1 MESGDHREVF
11 ARERQQHI
19 ARSVEEHGRVRVTD
33 LAERFAVSEVTIR
46 KDLRVL
52 ETEGRVVRA
61 HGGALAPGRSRPERA
76 FEVRERLQR
85 AEKERI
91 GAAAAALVD
100 RRREHRPGR
109 EHDRARHGPAPDERA
124 AAGFTSP

>member
-1 MESGDHREVF
+1 METGDRQEVF

-19 ARSVEEHGRVRVTD
+19 ALSVEEHGRVRVTD

-61 HGGALAPGRSRPERA
+61 HGGALAPSRSRAERA
-76 FEVRERLQR
+76 LRF
-85 AEKERI
+85 AN
-91 GAAAAALVD
+91 ASSA
-100 RRREHRPGR
+100 RRRSR
-109 EHDRARHGPAPDERA
+109 
-124 AAGFTSP
+124 

>member
-1 MESGDHREVF
+1 MDTDGRREVF

-33 LAERFAVSEVTIR
+33 LAERFDVSEVTIR

-61 HGGALAPGRSRPERA
+61 HGGALAPAEVSRSARSRSGSGSSE
-76 FEVRERLQR
+76 
-85 AEKERI
+85 
-91 GAAAAALVD
+91 
-100 RRREHRPGR
+100 
-109 EHDRARHGPAPDERA
+109 
-124 AAGFTSP
+124 